1 MFKHVDTVL
10 IGKNLPASYST
21 VDALNAGDV
30 ALFNENGVLIT
41 TAANAADAKELY
53 IGVAQEKVNVTIDG
67 EVEQKA
73 NIKMS
78 PVVKR
83 GMKAILSV
91 AAHKEP
97 VQDKIVIDLTS
108 ATIVS
113 GNRYVIRIIYKDI
126 YEHPG
131 QFSHTYEVF
140 ANGTTAATLAS
151 DFAAV
156 INAHANR
163 RVTASTSAAQLT
175 LTAMPKDDNE
185 GVYSVNT
192 YTTVDMEATLYVTT
206 PSALLGN
213 YPESVPGAT
222 ITKTAGNPGIGY
234 WKQVRD
240 AEIRNM
246 GYQGHVYIGTYPQIR
261 QATAVVEGTQ
271 YNVITLEYDNM
282 YLSNDNQ
289 YIKTTPLVTELYVP
303 GASVESSIVVAGIKN
318 FIAGSSTASTVEDGR
333 DDGEL

>member
-10 IGKNLPASYST
+10 IGKNIPASYST

-30 ALFNENGVLIT
+30 ALFDETGALIT
-41 TAANAADAKELY
+41 TSTAAGDAKELY

-67 EVEQKA
+67 AVEQKA
-73 NIKMS
+73 NIKMA
-78 PVVKR
+78 PVMKR

-91 AAHKEP
+91 AEHKEP
-97 VQDKIVIDLTS
+97 VEDKIVIDLTS
-108 ATIVS
+108 ATIVN
-113 GNRYVIRIIYKDI
+113 GNRYVLRIIYKDI

-140 ANGTTAATLAS
+140 ANGTSASDLAS
-151 DFAAV
+151 AIAAAV
-156 INAHANR
+156 NAHKNR
-163 RVTASTSAAQLT
+163 RVNATVSAAQIT

-185 GVYSVNT
+185 GVYSVNP

-222 ITKTAGNPGIGY
+222 ITKTAGDPGIGY

-261 QATAVVEGTQ
+261 QATAVVEDAQ
-271 YNVITLEYDNM
+271 YNVITVEYDNM

-289 YIKTTPLVTELYVP
+289 YIKTTPLVTEIYVP
-303 GASVESSIVVAGIKN
+303 GTVDGSILVEGIKA
-318 FIAGSSTASTVEDGR
+318 FI
-333 DDGEL
+333 GE

>member
-10 IGKNLPASYST
+10 IGKNIPASYST

-30 ALFNENGVLIT
+30 ALFDETGALIT
-41 TAANAADAKELY
+41 TSTAAGEAKELY

-67 EVEQKA
+67 AVEQKA
-73 NIKMS
+73 NIKMA
-78 PVVKR
+78 PVMKR

-91 AAHKEP
+91 AEHKEP
-97 VQDKIVIDLTS
+97 IEDKIVIDLTS
-108 ATIVS
+108 ATIVN
-113 GNRYVIRIIYKDI
+113 GNRYVLRIIYKDI

-140 ANGTTAATLAS
+140 ANGTSASDLAS
-151 DFAAV
+151 AIAAAV
-156 INAHANR
+156 NAHKNR
-163 RVTASTSAAQLT
+163 RVNATVSAAQIT

-222 ITKTAGNPGIGY
+222 ITKTAGDPGVGY

-261 QATAVVEGTQ
+261 QATSVVEGAQ
-271 YNVITLEYDNM
+271 YNVITVEYDNM

-289 YIKTTPLVTELYVP
+289 YIKTTPLVTEIYVP
-303 GASVESSIVVAGIKN
+303 G
-318 FIAGSSTASTVEDGR
+318 TVEDSILVEGIKAFI
-333 DDGEL
+333 GE

>member
-30 ALFNENGVLIT
+30 ALFDENGALIT
-41 TAANAADAKELY
+41 AAANAADAKELY

-91 AAHKEP
+91 SAHKEP
-97 VQDKIVIDLTS
+97 VEDKIVIDLTS

-113 GNRYVIRIIYKDI
+113 GNRYVIRIIYRDI

-140 ANGTTAATLAS
+140 ANGTTASTLAS

-163 RVTASTSAAQLT
+163 RVTATVSAAQLT

-318 FIAGSSTASTVEDGR
+318 FISGSTAAGAADDGR